1 MAVRRSTA
9 PTSDNRAGIFGLPA
23 RSTRQNTIP
32 CPAGAGRKV
41 ASVRA
46 PVWRPVPETA
56 AFFRTLRLALGLIGP
71 PHERLE
77 VVHDVREPVQRPLGP
92 QELPMGAGRV
102 ARHRSAR
109 LDVPDHAPLHRD
121 AGAAPFFPGI
131 SPKPPEPSRTPAC
144 RMTRLPTIVPL

>member
-9 PTSDNRAGIFGLPA
+9 STSDSSAGICGFPA
-23 RSTRQNTIP
+23 RSTRRNTMP

-56 AFFRTLRLALGLIGP
+56 VFLRMPRLALGLIGP

-77 VVHDVREPVQRPLGP
+77 IVHDMREPIQGALGP
-92 QELPMGAGRV
+92 QELSMVARRV
-102 ARHRSAR
+102 ARHRGTR
-109 LDVPDHAPLHRD
+109 LAVPDHPPLHRPD
-121 AGAAPFFPGI
+121 GA
-131 SPKPPEPSRTPAC
+131 
-144 RMTRLPTIVPL
+144 